1 MATKKLKV
9 EVELETAK
17 ARRKAKQDL
26 ENLGDSSGAGGGG
39 GASSSADK
47 LAKSLERASR
57 SADKS
62 ASSFEGLHGTAGRL
76 TRGFAGI
83 AVGMA
88 TSYAAKYAQGQ
99 TKVGLE
105 YAGSGIQGAVGG
117 AMMAGLPG
125 AIVGGL
131 AGVLKTYMERDA
143 HQSAVAKDFK
153 VAEDTYENNRLW
165 QKKIRDLSDVDYS
178 PVNLKGT
185 ALTQDKISKTDDR
198 LEQVKAVAVG
208 LFDEQNKLVA
218 RINDLLKKGETEE
231 AEKLQ
236 KDLAIVRAKKEQ
248 AESLEQ
254 SYARQKKSLEHQL
267 AQEKYDEEHKKEKNT
282 GGRAYYSG
290 TDALA
295 KVGGGVGVPSAA
307 QSRNRSSAEPLNRRR
322 QETVSVPVEQP
333 KERRRQEL
341 VSVPVEQPEKSSKSD
356 RRTFHDI
363 GGDFFLG
370 GAARPRGVDTTF
382 FTQPDTSVTKMVD
395 ELIARKQQEGNEL
408 LKQIVENTKRN
419 GASTWL

>member
-9 EVELETAK
+9 ELELETAK

-165 QKKIRDLSDVDYS
+165 QKKMRDLSDVDYS

-267 AQEKYDEEHKKEKNT
+267 AQEKYDEEHKKEKKT

-295 KVGGGVGVPSAA
+295 KVGGGVGGAKVEAAPSPPVKSPSSPSGAGGAPLGRGIFFGVPTKKYDTTIFGSLGK
-307 QSRNRSSAEPLNRRR
+307 SDPVDR
-322 QETVSVPVEQP
+322 TVSDRLE
-333 KERRRQEL
+333 KE
-341 VSVPVEQPEKSSKSD
+341 
-356 RRTFHDI
+356 
-363 GGDFFLG
+363 
-370 GAARPRGVDTTF
+370 A
-382 FTQPDTSVTKMVD
+382 
-395 ELIARKQQEGNEL
+395 NEL
-408 LKQIVENTKRN
+408 LKVIAENTRRKE
-419 GASTWL
+419 GGVWL